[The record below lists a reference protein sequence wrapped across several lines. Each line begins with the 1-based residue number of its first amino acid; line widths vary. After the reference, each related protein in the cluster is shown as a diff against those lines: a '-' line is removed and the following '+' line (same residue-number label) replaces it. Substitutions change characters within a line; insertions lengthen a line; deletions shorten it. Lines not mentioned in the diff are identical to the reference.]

1 MKFFDSL
8 IFETEKLISPLPKK
22 EFSKTVPWSD
32 LGQNQVIMR
41 RDTAYELEG
50 VGFNLVTSAEVCD
63 GVVLV
68 GEDLGK
74 IKDNRRFARI
84 AVVQIEDNGD
94 EQKAYNLIKKIDYV
108 KYHTFPDGY
117 MMRSTSRSH
126 KESVRVSKKAID
138 DGADFCVQRVAL
150 ARGKGVVIIG
160 KGEGHIQLLGVV
172 GSPELGDGFI
182 GQCGVNLTRAQSLHH
197 GLVVVESLV
206 LSHAGLHFLQH
217 SLEQTARQRADAFA
231 HQVGLGVDF

>member
-8 IFETEKLISPLPKK
+8 ILETEKLISSLPKK
-22 EFSKTVPWSD
+22 EFSKTVSWSD

-41 RDTAYELEG
+41 RDTAYELDG

-68 GEDLGK
+68 GDDLGE

-117 MMRSTSRSH
+117 MIRSTSRSH
-126 KESVRVSKKAID
+126 KESVRVSKNAIS
-138 DGADFCVQRVAL
+138 DGADFCKIGSLMIEKYKEIPAV
-150 ARGKGVVIIG
+150 KGVKIFFITAPEADY
-160 KGEGHIQLLGVV
+160 GESERIANKNHQITETLNHVMN
-172 GSPELGDGFI
+172 SINFD
-182 GQCGVNLTRAQSLHH
+182 CDTCNLKAICDE
-197 GLVVVESLV
+197 VE
-206 LSHAGLHFLQH
+206 GMKELHFK
-217 SLEQTARQRADAFA
+217 R
-231 HQVGLGVDF
+231 

>member
-8 IFETEKLISPLPKK
+8 IFETEKLISSLPKM

-63 GVVLV
+63 CVVLV

-138 DGADFCVQRVAL
+138 DGADFCQIGSLMIEKYKEIPAV
-150 ARGKGVVIIG
+150 KGVKIIFITAPEADY
-160 KGEGHIQLLGVV
+160 GETERIANKNHQITETLNHVMN
-172 GSPELGDGFI
+172 SINFD
-182 GQCGVNLTRAQSLHH
+182 CDTCNLKAICDE
-197 GLVVVESLV
+197 VE
-206 LSHAGLHFLQH
+206 GMKELHFK
-217 SLEQTARQRADAFA
+217 R
-231 HQVGLGVDF
+231 